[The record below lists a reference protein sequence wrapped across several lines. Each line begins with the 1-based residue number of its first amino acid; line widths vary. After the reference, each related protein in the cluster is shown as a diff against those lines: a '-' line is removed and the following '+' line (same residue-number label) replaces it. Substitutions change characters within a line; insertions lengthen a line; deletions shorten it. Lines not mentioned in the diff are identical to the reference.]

1 MSSAASA
8 LASQSSIKTGF
19 LDSTIGKKIV
29 MAVTGF
35 ILFGFTVG
43 HMVGNLQI
51 YQGPEKINAY
61 AHTLK
66 SLPPL
71 LWGTRITLLVSVL
84 LHVTMAIQLT
94 LLKQKARPVA
104 YVRKKSI
111 ASSYA
116 SRTMM
121 WSGPILGAFIVYHLL
136 HFTTGQAHAQFSETD
151 VYRNVILGFQN
162 VPAAAFYIVAMLM
175 LGTHLYH
182 GVWSVFQSLGINHP
196 RYTPWFKR
204 LAAVAAFGL
213 MAGNISI
220 PVSVML
226 GILN

>member
-1 MSSAASA
+1 MSSAANA
-8 LASQSSIKTGF
+8 LAGQTSAPTGF
-19 LDSTIGKKIV
+19 LSSTIGKKVI

-35 ILFGFTVG
+35 ILFGFVIG
-43 HMVGNLQI
+43 HMIGNLQI

-71 LWGTRITLLVSVL
+71 LWGTRITLLLSVI
-84 LHVTMAIQLT
+84 LHITAAIQLT

-104 YVRKKSI
+104 YVRKQNI

-121 WSGPILGAFIVYHLL
+121 WSGPILAAFIVYHLL
-136 HFTTGQAHAQFSETD
+136 HFTTGQAHPQFSETD
-151 VYRNVILGFQN
+151 VYRNVIIGFQN
-162 VPAAAFYIVAMLM
+162 VPASIAYIIAMLM
-175 LGTHLYH
+175 LGTHLFH
-182 GVWSVFQSLGINHP
+182 GVWSAFQSLGINHP
-196 RYTPWFKR
+196 KYTPWFKR
-204 LAAVAAFGL
+204 LALVAAVAL

-226 GILN
+226 GILQ